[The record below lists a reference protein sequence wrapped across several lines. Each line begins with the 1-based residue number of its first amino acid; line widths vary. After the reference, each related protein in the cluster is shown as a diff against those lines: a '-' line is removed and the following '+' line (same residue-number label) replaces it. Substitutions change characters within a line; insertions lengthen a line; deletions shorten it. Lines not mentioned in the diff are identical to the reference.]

1 MRATGTAAVVSPLAT
16 ALPTG
21 TMPWQ
26 AELALALSGPLLYGL
41 HHYWTYR
48 LSRRALD
55 CVAGDDVVDV
65 VAYGTGQPPPA
76 RGGASRRRTR

>member
-1 MRATGTAAVVSPLAT
+1 MVSPLAT

-26 AELALALSGPLLYGL
+26 AELVLALSGPLLYGL
-41 HHYWTYR
+41 HHFWVYR

-65 VAYGTGQPPPA
+65 VAYGTGQPPPPA
-76 RGGASRRRTR
+76 RGGAARRGRR